1 MGSMR
6 DIRRRIRSVQS
17 TQQITRAMKMIAA
30 SRLRKAQTSAETNRA
45 FTTAVWDAIQEIGGH
60 RVSNQFWRP
69 REQGANCYVVVGAD
83 KGLSG
88 PYNSNILRSFLESE
102 GARQGVHVISGRR
115 LRSQLEFRG
124 ISVDYYEESGDL
136 PSPEQAERIANY
148 VLPLFMAGEIRA
160 ITMLHTR
167 FINVLSREIK
177 TVKLLPL
184 DEFRRDRAVQDLLW
198 EPSEEA
204 VFEKLVYHYIT
215 SLIYNG
221 LLEGKASELSAR
233 MVAMDAATD
242 NADQVIKDLT
252 QQYNQARQASIT
264 QEIAEIVG
272 GAEALR

>member
-6 DIRRRIRSVQS
+6 DIRRRIKSVES
-17 TQQITRAMKMIAA
+17 TQKITRAMNMIAA

-45 FTTAVWDAIQEIGGH
+45 FTAAVWDALQEIGSH
-60 RVSNQFWRP
+60 QVSSPFWQP
-69 REQGANCYVVVGAD
+69 REHGASCYVVVGAD
-83 KGLSG
+83 KGLCG
-88 PYNSNILRSFLESE
+88 PYNANILRHFLESE
-102 GARQGVHVISGRR
+102 GAGQGVHVVTGRR
-115 LRSQLEFRG
+115 LYSQLQFRG

-136 PSPEQAERIANY
+136 PTPDQAERIADY
-148 VLPLFMAGEIRA
+148 VFPLFVTGEIKE
-160 ITMLHTR
+160 IQLLYTR
-167 FINVLSREIK
+167 FINVLSREVR

-184 DEFRRDRAVQDLLW
+184 DEFHTSKAGQDLLW

-204 VFEKLVYHYIT
+204 VFGKLVHHYVT

-221 LLEGKASELSAR
+221 LLEGKASELAAR

-242 NADQVIKDLT
+242 NADKMIKELT
-252 QQYNQARQASIT
+252 LQYNQARQASIT

>member
-6 DIRRRIRSVQS
+6 DIRRRIRSVES
-17 TQQITRAMKMIAA
+17 TQQITRAMHMIAA
-30 SRLRKAQTSAETNRA
+30 SRLRRAQTSAETNRA
-45 FTTAVWDAIQEIGGH
+45 FTDAVWDAIQEIGSH
-60 RVSNQFWRP
+60 QVSSQFWRP
-69 REQGANCYVVVGAD
+69 RDQGVDCYVVVGAD

-88 PYNSNILRSFLESE
+88 PYNSNILRHFLDVTNN
-102 GARQGVHVISGRR
+102 GDGMHVIVGRR

-136 PSPEQAERIANY
+136 PDPQQAEEITDY
-148 VLPLFMAGEIRA
+148 VMDLFMAGKVQT
-160 ITMLHTR
+160 ITLLHTR
-167 FINVLSREIK
+167 FINVLSREVQ
-177 TVKLLPL
+177 TVRLLPL
-184 DEFRRDRAVQDLLW
+184 DEFRQDKSTQDLLW

-204 VFEKLVYHYIT
+204 VFEKLVHHYVS

-242 NADQVIKDLT
+242 NADEVIKDLT
-252 QQYNQARQASIT
+252 QRYNQARQASIT